1 MNKISVELARFD
13 IPKNRTGNLATS
25 NELNLPIT
33 LDNCLINVDENYQ
46 ATSNSINR
54 SLSALYTNFLHVYSR
69 CFLLN
74 NNFPT
79 NSPTYIGIQQVD
91 TPSILTIDDINST
104 STTTLLNTVSAV
116 NFTVNRFIESYSV
129 SITLSTAATPPLTAA
144 KDLAYTYVDAFTS
157 LPNNLFAGNTPV
169 ENSGT
174 YTVSLTGL
182 PSVFLNNDY
191 NTNPSSIFLT
201 TSLFTTNSGELNL
214 VESTTNDLFTKF
226 SFYSN
231 LSAGIDD
238 LVDVQVGYNSYT
250 NTKVLICAS
259 KTNLFIFTDVNGNFD
274 LVYSSNTV
282 GYKRDIVFVNI
293 TSILIDG
300 TTLYVA
306 DSYHNSI
313 YKLDASGFLSNN
325 HINSDRLIVENI
337 IGGTGTGS
345 DTTQFSIPV
354 LQFIFG
360 GKIFVFDKDNKFIK
374 IYDLN
379 LNFINSINLSNL
391 FKRFPFTPTIR
402 PFTKNIHNGELQI
415 YLLSTYTLITKQLPY
430 TINSIVILNPNTFTP
445 YKAVNITFNN
455 TLENIRYCL
464 QSANEENIS
473 YVMTNIGLYKF
484 NTTNF
489 SQIGYFGQVIN
500 NCKYICLVE
509 EDGKDVVYVY
519 STPGYGI
526 FTKYVEE
533 STYTTLLTN
542 DDFNVYSLDE
552 LYINE
557 NENQTFFVYNKTFKK
572 LFQNFYKLLT
582 NIAFRPSYSLVIGTS
597 LNSHIF
603 NGLKYLDN
611 ATSQNL
617 ILTES
622 KDFYIGENEIFCNSV
637 INRVITKFYIT
648 LQQANAAASNSI
660 VTNFNTITL
669 PSNNVINGSFIM
681 TEQYNPTDTQ
691 TYQSIILT
699 EDGRGIVV
707 ESAQGVSSVPSTT
720 TDTVIVDSNVTVT
733 TVTQT
738 TSTVLDLNVAVGSIN
753 NNIGIVQ

>member
-1 MNKISVELARFD
+1 
-13 IPKNRTGNLATS
+13 
-25 NELNLPIT
+25 
-33 LDNCLINVDENYQ
+33 
-46 ATSNSINR
+46 
-54 SLSALYTNFLHVYSR
+54 
-69 CFLLN
+69 
-74 NNFPT
+74 
-79 NSPTYIGIQQVD
+79 
-91 TPSILTIDDINST
+91 
-104 STTTLLNTVSAV
+104 
-116 NFTVNRFIESYSV
+116 
-129 SITLSTAATPPLTAA
+129 
-144 KDLAYTYVDAFTS
+144 
-157 LPNNLFAGNTPV
+157 
-169 ENSGT
+169 
-174 YTVSLTGL
+174 
-182 PSVFLNNDY
+182 
-191 NTNPSSIFLT
+191 
-201 TSLFTTNSGELNL
+201 
-214 VESTTNDLFTKF
+214 
-226 SFYSN
+226 
-231 LSAGIDD
+231 
-238 LVDVQVGYNSYT
+238 
-250 NTKVLICAS
+250 
-259 KTNLFIFTDVNGNFD
+259 
-274 LVYSSNTV
+274 
-282 GYKRDIVFVNI
+282 
-293 TSILIDG
+293 
-300 TTLYVA
+300 
-306 DSYHNSI
+306 
-313 YKLDASGFLSNN
+313 
-325 HINSDRLIVENI
+325 
-337 IGGTGTGS
+337 
-345 DTTQFSIPV
+345 
-354 LQFIFG
+354 
-360 GKIFVFDKDNKFIK
+360 
-374 IYDLN
+374 
-379 LNFINSINLSNL
+379 
-391 FKRFPFTPTIR
+391 
-402 PFTKNIHNGELQI
+402 
-415 YLLSTYTLITKQLPY
+415 LLSTYTLITKQLPY

-455 TLENIRYCL
+455 TLENISYCL

-603 NGLKYLDN
+603 DGLKYLDN

-637 INRVITKFYIT
+637 INRVITKFYTT